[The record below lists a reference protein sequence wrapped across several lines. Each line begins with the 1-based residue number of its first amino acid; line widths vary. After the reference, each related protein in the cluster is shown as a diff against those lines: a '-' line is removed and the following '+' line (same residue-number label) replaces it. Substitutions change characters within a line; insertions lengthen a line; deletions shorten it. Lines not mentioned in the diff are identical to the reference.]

1 MSVANAGLAVA
12 ATAPQ
17 AEDATRAPDLDDHEE
32 ERPIAPD
39 QFDPRYETTKWERW
53 AYYCYYIGNNG
64 LTLFNFAPTSFQD
77 LLYEAAGDS
86 ERLQFLGAYRTINS
100 IVLLANGISFA
111 IQVVL
116 FLFIGSMADYG
127 RWRPW
132 ILVFWSIVAF
142 AIGFGWLGVH
152 TEDKWPTATG
162 LYMVGLIAYQM
173 CITFWTAAFPGLA
186 RNEPEMRVKA
196 EQYERGEISRDDY
209 DFADMMQRNRIYNV
223 AFIMQSAGEIIILAV
238 LVGILFA
245 LDVNASAANNLWG
258 LSVLIAY
265 ATGVWILLAIPWLI
279 LEKKRPGQM
288 LPPGMNLVSVG
299 FWNIWRALVQIWEL
313 KQSLLYL
320 IGYFLLGDTLNTTVT
335 VIATLQN
342 SVVSYNTLTLTYLL
356 IVGIAAQGI
365 GIWCYWLIQKR
376 FRLSTKTMFDFVML
390 GILLLDGWGMIGIWT
405 QRFGFHN
412 EWEFWLYQVIY
423 GIFVCQWYAYSQTMI
438 SEVTP
443 RGKEFLFFSLYSIMG
458 KTSAFIG
465 PIVSSA
471 IIDASPTGNNSLP
484 FYFLFGLS
492 LLSFLLLFFFV
503 DLKKSRKEQEVF
515 LAKEKA
521 AKERRSSF
529 VAFNTGRPVE
539 EHDVG
544 TSRTSKAG
552 RKAALGNNGDT
563 GSGSSK
569 SLEAQEMKT

>member
-1 MSVANAGLAVA
+1 MSVANAGIIAA
-12 ATAPQ
+12 ATVPE
-17 AEDATRAPDLDDHEE
+17 AEDPKKDAELNSPNDLDED
-32 ERPIAPD
+32 RPVAPD
-39 QFDPRYETTKWERW
+39 QFDPKYQTSKWERW

-116 FLFIGSMADYG
+116 FLLIGSLADYG
-127 RWRPW
+127 KWRPYV
-132 ILVFWSIVAF
+132 LLFWSIVSF
-142 AIGFGWLGVH
+142 AIGFGWLGIH
-152 TEDKWPTATG
+152 TQDKWPAATG
-162 LYMVGLIAYQM
+162 MYMTGLISYQM

-186 RNEPEMRVKA
+186 RNTPEMREKA
-196 EQYERGEISRDDY
+196 VQYENREISRDDY
-209 DFADMMQRNRIYNV
+209 DFADMMERNRIYNV
-223 AFIMQSAGEIIILAV
+223 AFIMQSAGEIVILAV

-245 LDVNASAANNLWG
+245 LNVNASAANNLWG

-265 ATGVWILLAIPWLI
+265 ATGVWIVLAVPWFI
-279 LEKKRPGQM
+279 LEKRRPGQK
-288 LPPGMNLVSVG
+288 LPPGMNIISVG

-320 IGYFLLGDTLNTTVT
+320 VGYFLLGDSLNTTVT

-356 IVGIAAQGI
+356 IVGIAAQGA
-365 GIWCYWLIQKR
+365 GILAYWLIQKR
-376 FRLSTKTMFDFVML
+376 FGLSTKTMFDAVMI
-390 GILLLDGWGMIGIWT
+390 GILLLDGWGMIGIFS
-405 QRFGFHN
+405 QSFGFHH
-412 EWEFWLYQVIY
+412 EWEFWVYQAFY
-423 GIFVCQWYAYSQTMI
+423 GLFVCQWYAYSQTMI

-471 IIDASPTGNNSLP
+471 IIDADPKGNNSLP

-492 LLSFLLLFFFV
+492 GLSFLLLFFFV
-503 DLKKSRKEQEVF
+503 DLKKSRREQERF
-515 LAKEKA
+515 LQREEA
-521 AKERRSSF
+521 AKQRRASIISQ
-529 VAFNTGRPVE
+529 GRPIDDE
-539 EHDVG
+539 GSLD
-544 TSRTSKAG
+544 SD
-552 RKAALGNNGDT
+552 RKAP
-563 GSGSSK
+563 K
-569 SLEAQEMKT
+569 SDQLKS

>member
-1 MSVANAGLAVA
+1 MSVANAGIIAA
-12 ATAPQ
+12 ATAPE
-17 AEDATRAPDLDDHEE
+17 AEDPKRDVEVNSPGDLEE
-32 ERPIAPD
+32 EDRPVAPD
-39 QFDPRYETTKWERW
+39 QFDPKYETSKWERW

-116 FLFIGSMADYG
+116 FLLIGSLADYG
-127 RWRPW
+127 KWRPYV
-132 ILVFWSIVAF
+132 LVFWSIVAF
-142 AIGFGWLGVH
+142 ALGFGWLGIH
-152 TEDKWPTATG
+152 TQDKWPAATG
-162 LYMVGLIAYQM
+162 LYMIGLISYQM

-186 RNEPEMRVKA
+186 RNTPEMREKA
-196 EQYERGEISRDDY
+196 VQYENREISRDEY
-209 DFADMMQRNRIYNV
+209 DFADMMERNRIYNV
-223 AFIMQSAGEIIILAV
+223 AFIMQSAGEIVILAV

-265 ATGVWILLAIPWLI
+265 ATGVWIVLAIPWFI
-279 LEKKRPGQM
+279 LEKRRPGQQ
-288 LPPGMNLVSVG
+288 LPPGTNIVSVG

-320 IGYFLLGDTLNTTVT
+320 VGYFLLGDSLNTTVT

-356 IVGIAAQGI
+356 IVGIAAQGA
-365 GIWCYWLIQKR
+365 GILAYWLIQKR
-376 FRLSTKTMFDFVML
+376 YGLSTKTMFDAVMI

-405 QRFGFHN
+405 QSFGFHH
-412 EWEFWLYQVIY
+412 EWEFW
-423 GIFVCQWYAYSQTMI
+423 TMI

-471 IIDASPTGNNSLP
+471 IIDADPKGNNSLP
-484 FYFLFGLS
+484 FYFLFGLTG
-492 LLSFLLLFFFV
+492 LSFLLLFFFV
-503 DLKKSRKEQEVF
+503 DLKKSRAEQERF
-515 LAKEKA
+515 LQREEAAKQRRASIISQGRPIDDEGSFDGDSKA
-521 AKERRSSF
+521 AQ
-529 VAFNTGRPVE
+529 
-539 EHDVG
+539 
-544 TSRTSKAG
+544 
-552 RKAALGNNGDT
+552 
-563 GSGSSK
+563 K
-569 SLEAQEMKT
+569 SDEIKS

>member
-1 MSVANAGLAVA
+1 MSVANAGIAAA
-12 ATAPQ
+12 ATGPQ
-17 AEDATRAPDLDDHEE
+17 AEDSTRDPELNGPGLDDAEE

-39 QFDPRYETTKWERW
+39 QFDPRYETTRWERW

-77 LLYEAAGDS
+77 LLYEAAGDAG
-86 ERLQFLGAYRTINS
+86 RLQFLGAYRTINS
-100 IVLLANGISFA
+100 IVLLSNGISFA

-116 FLFIGSMADYG
+116 FLFLGSMADYG

-132 ILVFWSIVAF
+132 ILIFWSIVAF
-142 AIGFGWLGVH
+142 ALGFGWLGVH
-152 TEDKWPTATG
+152 TQDKWPVATG

-186 RNEPEMRVKA
+186 RNEPEMRKKA
-196 EQYERGEISRDDY
+196 EQYEAGEITRDDY
-209 DFADMMQRNRIYNV
+209 DFADMMQRNKIYNV
-223 AFIMQSAGEIIILAV
+223 AFIMQSAGEIIILAI

-265 ATGVWILLAIPWLI
+265 ATGVWILLAIPWFV
-279 LEKKRPGQM
+279 LEKRRPGQT
-288 LPPGMNLVSVG
+288 LPPGMNLLSVG
-299 FWNIWRALVQIWEL
+299 FWNLWRALVQIWEL

-356 IVGIAAQGI
+356 IVGIAAQLVGI
-365 GIWCYWLIQKR
+365 LGYWLIQKR
-376 FRLSTKTMFDFVML
+376 FGLSTKTMLDLVML

-405 QRFGFHN
+405 NKFGFHN
-412 EWEFWLYQVIY
+412 EWEFWLYQTIY
-423 GIFVCQWYAYSQTMI
+423 GLFVCQWYAYSQTMI

-443 RGKEFLFFSLYSIMG
+443 RGKEFLFFSLYSIVG

-465 PIVSSA
+465 PLVSSA
-471 IIDASPTGNNSLP
+471 IIDASPTGNASLP

-521 AKERRSSF
+521 AKDRRAS
-529 VAFNTGRPVE
+529 VVLFNQGRPIEDGNADSDKRVLAPVKRE
-539 EHDVG
+539 GH
-544 TSRTSKAG
+544 SNHRTRS
-552 RKAALGNNGDT
+552 D
-563 GSGSSK
+563 SWK
-569 SLEAQEMKT
+569 S